1 MLNVAG
7 LDVRIGTAAIIRQ
20 GTISIRR
27 GAVTGLFGRNGAG
40 KTTLLRALMG
50 LARVEAGSILFD
62 EDCRLDALPV
72 YDRARLGIGY
82 MPEDRRLIPTITV
95 EENIALPQWATRIDD
110 AKHRLEWVYSVI
122 PECTVF
128 RDRRASLLSGGQ
140 QKLVALARAL
150 LVGRRLLLL
159 DEPTEG
165 VAPALAYR
173 IIEILRVLA
182 REQCTILVAES
193 DANKV
198 RSLVAHAYFIERGR
212 ISEGG

>member
-1 MLNVAG
+1 MLSVAG

-95 EENIALPQWATRIDD
+95 EENIALPQWATRIED
-110 AKHRLEWVYSVI
+110 AKQRLEWVYSVI

-128 RDRRASLLSGGQ
+128 RGRRASLLSGGQ

-193 DANKV
+193 DAIKV
-198 RSLVAHAYFIERGR
+198 RSLVAHAYLIERGR